1 MSPHTKNELLAALKI
16 IQDNKSELLNKNSL
30 ITDEDLK
37 TTCINVATILGMFV
51 SVNCMHHYKY
61 REVKQQ
67 EILSKYIHN
76 TSHSP
81 HGVVSIQNP
90 SSECKTITAQ
100 TNYII

>member
-51 SVNCMHHYKY
+51 SVNWMHNY
-61 REVKQQ
+61 RYSEVKQQ

-76 TSHSP
+76 TSHSD
-81 HGVVSIQNP
+81 SIQTP
-90 SSECKTITAQ
+90 SAECKTITAQ
-100 TNYII
+100 KNYII